1 MLRISSPLRKV
12 SRGHS
17 SCHLGAKGQRNGR
30 SSYRVIESG
39 ESQMFTNLKLAKYP
53 LRVKPSMVWQRDNQ
67 SCRTRTG
74 ETGSM
79 REGLPAY
86 YLNHFNRPVRTRM
99 PGGVGG
105 VQPVMAAPY
114 PDLFG
119 AEYHAILLER
129 THGQSWNRWRHGL
142 FGCRTPGPA
151 AAACASG
158 TSTGPPTGC
167 QAGRAVRRPDIW
179 P

>member
-1 MLRISSPLRKV
+1 
-12 SRGHS
+12 
-17 SCHLGAKGQRNGR
+17 
-30 SSYRVIESG
+30 
-39 ESQMFTNLKLAKYP
+39 MFTNLKLAKYP
-53 LRVKPSMVWQRDNQ
+53 VRVKPSMVWQRDNQ

-114 PDLFG
+114 PVLTKED
-119 AEYHAILLER
+119 
-129 THGQSWNRWRHGL
+129 RHE
-142 FGCRTPGPA
+142 P
-151 AAACASG
+151 
-158 TSTGPPTGC
+158 
-167 QAGRAVRRPDIW
+167 
-179 P
+179 